1 MSEAQGQQ
9 PQQQQPQP
17 ATFQIE
23 KIYVKDLS
31 LEIPHAPG
39 IFTEQVQ
46 PEIQVQIN
54 TEARQFG
61 EGYYEVTVSATV
73 TARMGERTIFLAEA
87 EQAGIFALRNV
98 PAADLG
104 PLLGVAC
111 PTVLFPYL
119 RETMSD
125 VITRG
130 GFPPLLLSPLSFE
143 QLYLQ
148 SQQQGAAQQGPQIQ
162 VAQ

>member
-1 MSEAQGQQ
+1 MSDAQQ
-9 PQQQQPQP
+9 QP

-54 TEARQFG
+54 TEAQQFG
-61 EGYYEVTVSATV
+61 EGFYEVTVTATV
-73 TARMGERTIFLAEA
+73 TAKMGERTLFLAEA
-87 EQAGIFALRNV
+87 EQAGIFQLRNV
-98 PAADLG
+98 PAADMG

-111 PTVLFPYL
+111 PNLIFPYL

-130 GFPPLLLSPLSFE
+130 GFPPLLLQPLSFE
-143 QLYLQ
+143 QIYMQ
-148 SQQQGAAQQGPQIQ
+148 RQQAQAQQGSPIQI
-162 VAQ
+162 AQ

>member
-1 MSEAQGQQ
+1 MSDAQPQQ
-9 PQQQQPQP
+9 PQQ

-31 LEIPHAPG
+31 LEIPHAPT

-54 TEARQFG
+54 TEAQQFG
-61 EGYYEVTVSATV
+61 DGFYEVTVTATV
-73 TARMGERTIFLAEA
+73 TAKVGERTIFLAEA
-87 EQAGIFALRNV
+87 EQAGIFQVRNV
-98 PAADLG
+98 PASDIG
-104 PLLGVAC
+104 PLLGIAC
-111 PTVLFPYL
+111 PNVIFPYL

-130 GFPPLLLSPLSFE
+130 GFPPLLLAPLSFE

-148 SQQQGAAQQGPQIQ
+148 QQQAQAQQGSQIQ
-162 VAQ
+162 IAQ

>member
-1 MSEAQGQQ
+1 MSEAQPEQ
-9 PQQQQPQP
+9 QP

-31 LEIPHAPG
+31 LEIPHAPL
-39 IFTEQVQ
+39 IFTEQVT

-54 TEARQFG
+54 TEAQQFG
-61 EGYYEVTVSATV
+61 EGYYEVAVTGTV
-73 TARMGERTIFLAEA
+73 TAKMGERTLFLAEV
-87 EQAGIFALRNV
+87 EQAAIFLLRNV
-98 PAADLG
+98 APTDLG
-104 PLLGVAC
+104 PLLGIAC
-111 PTVLFPYL
+111 PNVIFPYL

-125 VITRG
+125 VITRA
-130 GFPPLLLSPLSFE
+130 GFPPLLLAPLSFE

-148 SQQQGAAQQGPQIQ
+148 QQAQAQQGSAIQ

>member
-1 MSEAQGQQ
+1 MSDTQQ
-9 PQQQQPQP
+9 PPAA

-39 IFTEQVQ
+39 VFTEQVQ

-54 TEARQFG
+54 TEAQQFG
-61 EGYYEVTVSATV
+61 EGYYEVTVTATV
-73 TARMGERTIFLAEA
+73 TAKTGERTIFLAEV
-87 EQAGIFALRNV
+87 EQAGIFSLRNV
-98 PAADLG
+98 PATDIG

-111 PTVLFPYL
+111 PTVIFPYL
-119 RETMSD
+119 REAMSD

-130 GFPPLLLSPLSFE
+130 GFPPLLLAPLSFE

-148 SQQQGAAQQGPQIQ
+148 QQAAQQGQGPQIQ

>member
-1 MSEAQGQQ
+1 MSDVQ
-9 PQQQQPQP
+9 PQQQ

-23 KIYVKDLS
+23 KVYVKDLS

-54 TEARQFG
+54 TEAQQFG
-61 EGYYEVTVSATV
+61 EGFYEVTVTATV
-73 TARMGERTIFLAEA
+73 TAKMGERTIFLAEA
-87 EQAGIFALRNV
+87 EQAGIFSLRNV
-98 PAADLG
+98 PAAEMG
-104 PLLGVAC
+104 PLLGIAC
-111 PTVLFPYL
+111 PTVIFPYL

-125 VITRG
+125 LITRG
-130 GFPPLLLSPLSFE
+130 GFPPLLLAPLSFE

-148 SQQQGAAQQGPQIQ
+148 QQQQAAQKGPQIQ
-162 VAQ
+162 VAH